1 MSNPDSSRP
10 GLGNTLGEAAAA
22 PLQHH
27 GRMAGKTV
35 ESLPFV
41 RRYAHLPEALWTRER
56 VTPLEAPWLVAWSD
70 DAARALG
77 LDGLDRA
84 DLVAFFNGQR
94 EAPGVEPIATAYAG
108 HQFGVFVPRL
118 GDGRAVLLCEMRA
131 PSGETWEV
139 QVKGSG
145 RTAFARGFDG
155 RAVLR
160 SAVRELL
167 ASEALDG
174 LGVPTTRALC
184 VIGSRT
190 PVQREALETGASLVR
205 LAPTHVRF
213 GTFEYAARA
222 PSSAT
227 STALADFV
235 VREGYPEL
243 DAAAPDR
250 HVRLLEQVVVR
261 TARLVARWQAVGF
274 THGVLNTDN
283 MSITGLTLD
292 YGPFAFVETYDP
304 GLVVNHSDPTGRY
317 AFDRQPAVG
326 MWNLAQLARALAP
339 LVPLEQAQAALERY
353 EAEWAETYLDL
364 MRQKLG
370 LEGQAGTEDLL
381 EDLQRA
387 MFEGG
392 ADYTATL
399 RALGAI
405 DPATPGSDAQ
415 ARAAF
420 RDPRA
425 WEAFA
430 PGYLQRLRVEGVD
443 PAARRARQDRV
454 NPRFVLRTHLAQ
466 RAIERA
472 EQGDGGEVARLLAI
486 LRRPFDE
493 QPEHDAY
500 AAPPPP
506 DAPPVVLS
514 CSS

>member
-1 MSNPDSSRP
+1 M
-10 GLGNTLGEAAAA
+10 TLDA
-22 PLQHH
+22 
-27 GRMAGKTV
+27 
-35 ESLPFV
+35 LPFV
-41 RRYAHLPEALWTRER
+41 RRYAQLPEALWTRER
-56 VTPLEAPWLVAWSD
+56 VTPLDEPWVVAWSD

-77 LDGLDRA
+77 LDGVDR
-84 DLVAFFNGQR
+84 DELVALFNGQR
-94 EAPGVEPIATAYAG
+94 AVAGVEPIATAYAG

-118 GDGRAVLLCEMRA
+118 GDGRAVLVAEVRA
-131 PSGETWEV
+131 PSGETWEL

-167 ASEALDG
+167 ASEALEA

-184 VIGSRT
+184 VLGSRT

-222 PSSAT
+222 PTPTALQ
-227 STALADFV
+227 ALADFV
-235 VREGYPEL
+235 VREAYPEL
-243 DAAAPDR
+243 DPASPDR
-250 HVRLLEQVVVR
+250 HRRLLEQVVVR

-292 YGPFAFVETYDP
+292 YGPFAFVEAYDP

-317 AFDRQPAVG
+317 ALDRQPSVG
-326 MWNLAQLARALAP
+326 MWNLAQLARALGP
-339 LVPLEQAQAALERY
+339 LVPLAEAQAALELY
-353 EAEWAETYLDL
+353 EAAFFETYLDL

-370 LEGQAGTEDLL
+370 LEGLAGLEDLL
-381 EDLQRA
+381 EGLFAA
-387 MFEGG
+387 MVAGE

-399 RALGAI
+399 RALGAV
-405 DPATPGSDAQ
+405 DPAQPGSDA
-415 ARAAF
+415 AVRAAF

-425 WEAFA
+425 WDAFA
-430 PGYLQRLRVEGVD
+430 PAYLQRLRADAVE

-454 NPRFVLRTHLAQ
+454 NPRYVLRTHLAQ

-472 EQGDGGEVARLLAI
+472 EQGDGAEVARLLAV

-493 QPEHDAY
+493 QPGAEDY

-506 DAPPVVLS
+506 DAPKIELS